1 MTTQQTANPQ
11 AENVPPQGLAPSL
24 AKDQHGNT
32 LVEMAIV
39 LPCFFLLLFGLFQ
52 FAQICYGYNAANYA
66 VREATRYASLHS
78 LNSVSPATF
87 TSIENLVVPYMAGN
101 GAKLS
106 PANCPTSCFSVT
118 YSGTQTP
125 GNTVTVAAG
134 LQYCINLPYWK
145 GNGNCI
151 ILIATDTRTI
161 IR

>member
-66 VREATRYASLHS
+66 ARQLPDLLLFCHLQRYPNPWQYRYSRGWIAILHQPSVLEGQWQLHHPDRHRYPHDHPLGFCNRMRCSAS
-78 LNSVSPATF
+78 
-87 TSIENLVVPYMAGN
+87 
-101 GAKLS
+101 
-106 PANCPTSCFSVT
+106 
-118 YSGTQTP
+118 
-125 GNTVTVAAG
+125 
-134 LQYCINLPYWK
+134 
-145 GNGNCI
+145 
-151 ILIATDTRTI
+151 
-161 IR
+161 